1 MKKAEYVFTCDL
13 CGAEGR
19 SETDRR
25 PPLWV
30 TLDIEHPDIG
40 RYLGEKH
47 VCDECCL
54 RIKKLHETL

>member
-1 MKKAEYVFTCDL
+1 MKRAEFIFTCDL
-13 CGAEGR
+13 CGAEGK
-19 SETDRR
+19 SDTDQR

-30 TLDIEHPDIG
+30 TLEYYHSDTERH
-40 RYLGEKH
+40 LGDKH